1 MDVLGHLLIG
11 VVVTG
16 PDTSWQTLLWSLA
29 PDVGAIPLQWKRSWE
44 NPLPWQLGWYRL
56 CHSPLMVFLASFL
69 PDPAFLLM
77 TTHILA
83 DMVSHDRP
91 YSDFPVFQWDYRDWR
106 YHILLTTLGVI
117 ACLRLF
123 C

>member
-1 MDVLGHLLIG
+1 
-11 VVVTG
+11 
-16 PDTSWQTLLWSLA
+16 
-29 PDVGAIPLQWKRSWE
+29 
-44 NPLPWQLGWYRL
+44 
-56 CHSPLMVFLASFL
+56 MVFLASFL